1 LVALRTQNGEK
12 ENDFYLTYESS
23 KTSDVAVKWA
33 EETIKWEQ
41 EEKTLDVR
49 DLDLKE
55 RWWGT
60 DGYSN
65 IELHIGPGTGGRL
78 HFM

>member
-1 LVALRTQNGEK
+1 VEN
-12 ENDFYLTYESS
+12 ENDFFMSYESS
-23 KTSDVAVKWA
+23 KTSDVAAKWA
-33 EETIKWEQ
+33 GDTLKWEQ

-60 DGYSN
+60 DGQYN
-65 IELHIGPGTGGRL
+65 MEMHIGPGTDGRL